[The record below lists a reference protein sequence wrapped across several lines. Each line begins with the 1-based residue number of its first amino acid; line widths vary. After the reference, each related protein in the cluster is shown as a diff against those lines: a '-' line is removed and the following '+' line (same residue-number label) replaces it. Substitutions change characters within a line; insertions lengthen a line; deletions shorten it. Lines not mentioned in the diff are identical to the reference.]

1 MLLYAKLHGKK
12 AISGVQNCTE
22 KKRSQVCKEEKMLI
36 KCIKHIN
43 LVMHHKWLVFKLC
56 CKVGLPWRGFMHDW
70 SKFSPTEF
78 WESVKYFDG
87 HKSPI
92 TVCKKDKGYSEA
104 WLHHKG
110 RNKHHY
116 QYWTDLSLP
125 EKTVIMPYR
134 YAVEMVCDELAAGIT
149 YNGKNWTKDTQL
161 EYYINKE
168 RKNLREVLKN
178 ITEYG
183 IIISL
188 HKLNTR
194 IVSAGCVYAFG
205 KNADSTLASGLN
217 GSWSIV
223 CVATNG
229 ALRFSCVVPFGAA
242 HFLFRRIT
250 K

>member
-1 MLLYAKLHGKK
+1 
-12 AISGVQNCTE
+12 
-22 KKRSQVCKEEKMLI
+22 MLI

-168 RKNLREVLKN
+168 RKNLINPHIDNFLMATFIEVSQK
-178 ITEYG
+178 G
-183 IIISL
+183 I
-188 HKLNTR
+188 
-194 IVSAGCVYAFG
+194 
-205 KNADSTLASGLN
+205 D
-217 GSWSIV
+217 
-223 CVATNG
+223 G
-229 ALRFSCVVPFGAA
+229 ALTKESMKKLYEKYCVRMEK
-242 HFLFRRIT
+242 LDENKI
-250 K
+250 